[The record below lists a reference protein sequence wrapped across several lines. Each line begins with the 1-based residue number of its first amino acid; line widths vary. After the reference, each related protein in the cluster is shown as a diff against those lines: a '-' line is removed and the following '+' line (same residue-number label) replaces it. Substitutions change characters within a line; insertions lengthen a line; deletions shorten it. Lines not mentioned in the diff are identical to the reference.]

1 MSRGRF
7 LQLLK
12 YAVLT
17 YLGWAGMAVFVT
29 TQQRAI
35 GSARGWAAAL
45 YTPDV
50 EHFVSMMVWALAT
63 PMVVYVALRLP
74 IRRPRRLR
82 NTFLLLLVGALFALG
97 HAVVDAAMPVIFE
110 DGPLPAVKFWQVVFA
125 LLHSHLF
132 FYAVLILGTNYVRL
146 RGEAEE
152 RRDAEGRI
160 EAELADAQLRRL
172 RSDLQPHFLFNTLNA
187 LATLVHI
194 DPVAARES
202 VGKLIDLL
210 GDSFQA
216 RDERSVALREE
227 LEFASRYL
235 DLQKLRFGEKLR
247 TSIDVADDDLLNAAV
262 PRFLLQPLIENSII
276 HGVRKKTEG
285 GAVTVKAFA
294 SEGLLHI
301 EVRDEG
307 PGCDPA
313 VPFTT
318 GGIGVRNTMARLEH
332 LYPNQEQLRFRRD
345 ESEFVA
351 DVRIPLRYVA

>member
-1 MSRGRF
+1 MTRARF

-12 YAVLT
+12 YAVIT
-17 YLGWAGMAVFVT
+17 YLGWSGMALFVT
-29 TQQRAI
+29 TQQRTI

-50 EHFVSMMVWALAT
+50 EHFTSMMIWALVT
-63 PMVVYVALRLP
+63 PMVVYVAMRLP
-74 IRRPRRLR
+74 IRRPHRLR
-82 NTFLLLLVGALFALG
+82 NAGLLVLAGCGFALG
-97 HAVVDAAMPVIFE
+97 RAVVDAAMPAIFE
-110 DGPLPAVKFWQVVFA
+110 EGPLSPVKFREVVFA
-125 LLHSHLF
+125 LFHTHF
-132 FYAVLILGTNYVRL
+132 FFFAILILGTNYARL
-146 RGEAEE
+146 RREAEE
-152 RRDAEGRI
+152 RRHAEARI
-160 EAELADAQLRRL
+160 EAELADAQLRKL

-187 LATLVHI
+187 LATLVHL
-194 DPVAARES
+194 DPSAARES

-210 GDSFQA
+210 GDSFET
-216 RDERSVALREE
+216 RDEQSVALREE

-247 TSIDVADDDLLNAAV
+247 TNIDVADRYLLNAAV
-262 PRFLLQPLIENSII
+262 PRFLLQPLIENSIV
-276 HGVRKKTEG
+276 HGVRRKTEG

-294 SEGLLHI
+294 RDGQLHI

-318 GGIGVRNTMARLEH
+318 GGIGVRNTVARLAH

-351 DVRIPLRYVA
+351 DVCIPLRFVA

>member
-1 MSRGRF
+1 MSRERF

-12 YAVLT
+12 YAVIT
-17 YLGWAGMAVFVT
+17 YLGWAGMALFLT
-29 TQQRAI
+29 TQQRTI

-50 EHFVSMMVWALAT
+50 EHFTSMMVWALVT
-63 PMVVYVALRLP
+63 PVVVYVAMRLP
-74 IRRPRRLR
+74 IQRPHRLW
-82 NTFLLLLVGALFALG
+82 NAMLLVLFGSVFALG
-97 HAVVDAAMPVIFE
+97 RAVVDATMPAIFE
-110 DGPLPAVKFWQVVFA
+110 GGPLSPIKFRQMVFA
-125 LLHSHLF
+125 LFHSHFF
-132 FYAVLILGTNYVRL
+132 FYTVIVLGTNYARL
-146 RGEAEE
+146 RREADE
-152 RRDAEGRI
+152 RRDAEARV

-172 RSDLQPHFLFNTLNA
+172 RADLQPHFLFNTLNA
-187 LATLVHI
+187 LATLVHL

-210 GDSFQA
+210 GDSFEA
-216 RDERSVALREE
+216 RDEKSVALREE
-227 LEFASRYL
+227 LAFASRYL

-247 TSIDVADDDLLNAAV
+247 THIDVADEDLLNAAV

-294 SEGLLHI
+294 TDGLLHI

-345 ESEFVA
+345 NREFVA
-351 DVRIPLRYVA
+351 DVRIPLRFVA